1 MSRRIARRNARYVYV
16 GALIALTG
24 AQMIAPS
31 LPVMRDA
38 LGLDSAQLALV
49 MSVYLLPAAVAAIP
63 AGVLADRVG
72 RRLVFGGS
80 FIGFGVCGLALPLVS
95 GHFSVFLAVRF
106 LQGVMFAGLLPLTM
120 TILGDAFRGHELVR
134 AQGGRSVA
142 ISFADGALPILGGL
156 LVGVAWWAPWLGQ
169 SLGIPFGVAVLLRL
183 VDPVEVRSTRRTW
196 FDIPAF
202 LGLFRRLPILALQYM
217 GFLRMFLKFAIL
229 TFLPV
234 FIVDIREQSPA
245 FAGLVIGA
253 TALSGT
259 AVAALSGRLARI
271 GRSTFWIAV
280 GVAGM
285 GIGMASMVLLPWVWT
300 IVGAAIFYGMADG
313 VMGVFTNSMV
323 TAATGFE
330 QRASFVA
337 ATGAVRNLA
346 KFLAPTAIGAVT
358 LVTPLAS
365 AFVGTGAATLASVV
379 IVRSLRPLE
388 QGLLEDGET

>member
-1 MSRRIARRNARYVYV
+1 
-16 GALIALTG
+16 
-24 AQMIAPS
+24 
-31 LPVMRDA
+31 
-38 LGLDSAQLALV
+38 
-49 MSVYLLPAAVAAIP
+49 
-63 AGVLADRVG
+63 
-72 RRLVFGGS
+72 
-80 FIGFGVCGLALPLVS
+80 
-95 GHFSVFLAVRF
+95 
-106 LQGVMFAGLLPLTM
+106 MFAGLLPLTM